1 MEPLLIIYGIQN
13 CLKKG
18 NMDCSE
24 IDEDSIGSIQFRQRW
39 IMKTEPQPEK
49 YVNEEEVGLLMFI

>member
-18 NMDCSE
+18 NMNCSE
-24 IDEDSIGSIQFRQRW
+24 IDDDSIGSIQFRQRW
-39 IMKTEPQPEK
+39 IMKTELQPEI
-49 YVNEEEVGLLMFI
+49 YINEKELGLLIYT